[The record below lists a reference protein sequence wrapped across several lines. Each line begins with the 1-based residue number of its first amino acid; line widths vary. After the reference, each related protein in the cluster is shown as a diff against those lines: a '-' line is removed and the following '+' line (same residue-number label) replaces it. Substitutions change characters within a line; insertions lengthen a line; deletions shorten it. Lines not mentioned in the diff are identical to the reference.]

1 MNLVNKKIVITGG
14 ADGLGLALS
23 RALVARGAQVCILS
37 RDQQKIDTAIKEL
50 GEKAQ
55 GFAVDVSQWQTLS
68 EVANTIGSVDVL
80 INNAGV
86 WIEGSLLD
94 HDVVAIERAID
105 SNLKGVIFA
114 TKAFLPTLSKA
125 SESHIINISSTSG
138 LKGRN
143 GQAVYAATKF
153 GVQGFTESLKLDLEK
168 TNIKVTGFY
177 PGGMNTQLFAKAGTP
192 KDNQDWMDTAKVAE
206 ILVFMLERDLSMVM
220 DHVVLNK
227 RQTKTSN

>member
-1 MNLVNKKIVITGG
+1 MNLATKKIVITGG

-23 RALVARGAQVCILS
+23 RALVAKGAQVFILS
-37 RDQQKIDTAIKEL
+37 RDKQKIDAAVKEL
-50 GEKAQ
+50 GKNCH
-55 GFAVDVSQWQTLS
+55 GLVVDVSQWSALMQAA
-68 EVANTIGSVDVL
+68 ANIGPIDVL
-80 INNAGV
+80 LNNAGV

-94 HDVVAIERAID
+94 HDVSVIEQAID
-105 SNLKGVIFA
+105 SNLKGVIFT
-114 TKAFLPTLSKA
+114 TKAFLPALTKE

-138 LKGRN
+138 LKGRS

-168 TNIKVTGFY
+168 TNVKVTGFY
-177 PGGMNTQLFAKAGTP
+177 PGGMSTQLFAKAGTP

-206 ILVFMLERDLSMVM
+206 ILVFMLERDISMVM